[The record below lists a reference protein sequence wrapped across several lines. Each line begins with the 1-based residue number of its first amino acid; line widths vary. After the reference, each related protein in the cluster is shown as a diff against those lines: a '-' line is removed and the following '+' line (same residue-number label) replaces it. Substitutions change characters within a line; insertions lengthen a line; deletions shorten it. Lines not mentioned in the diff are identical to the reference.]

1 MQLQIFKD
9 YQTLSRSVA
18 SEIIELVK
26 NQPNAVLCLA
36 SGHTPVLTYSIIAEK
51 AASEKIDFT
60 HCSFIGLDE
69 WMGIPP
75 DVEGSCHFFLQ
86 KNIFGPLHISAA
98 QYHVFDALATDAEK
112 ECQKMDKVISERGG
126 IDLMLLGVG
135 MNGHIGFNEP
145 GVSFDNRSHLVQ
157 LDDTTR
163 SVGQKYFA
171 NQTAL
176 GKGLTL
182 GVKTVMET
190 KKVILMAN
198 GVKKAEVMKNVLE
211 GPITNEVPASIIR
224 THHNALVMIDD
235 EAASMLQHADL
246 TK

>member
-1 MQLQIFKD
+1 MQLQTFKD
-9 YQTLSRSVA
+9 YQTLSHSVA

-26 NQPNAVLCLA
+26 KQPNAVLCLA
-36 SGHTPVLTYSIIAEK
+36 SGHTPVLTYSIMAER
-51 AASEKIDFT
+51 AVSEKIDFT
-60 HCSFIGLDE
+60 QCSFIGLDE

-86 KNIFGPLHISAA
+86 KNVFGPLHISTS
-98 QYHVFDALATDAEK
+98 QYHVFDALAGDLAR
-112 ECQKMDKVISERGG
+112 ECRKMDEIISEKGG

-145 GVSFDNRSHLVQ
+145 GVSFDNHAHFVQ

-182 GVKTVMET
+182 GVTTVMET

-211 GPITNEVPASIIR
+211 GPITNKVPASIIR

-246 TK
+246 SR